1 MKVYFVNRKY
11 SSGTITLKS
20 ANSNDIK
27 AFGLERTVC
36 DILRRRN
43 QADGQL
49 VNEVLK
55 KYVKRREK
63 DLDLLFQYAGQF
75 RIQKIV
81 RDTIEFLL

>member
-1 MKVYFVNRKY
+1 VYFVNRKY

-20 ANSNDIK
+20 ANGNDIK